1 MVSLNPGAL
10 VGITERW
17 GGLRRDG
24 SAIKIFELSVQCG
37 CIGGVWIRCWGC
49 VALFCSRWMVMGDD
63 GRWGGCASNQN
74 AHTIKTS
81 GSLDRK
87 GTILPQEVEPF
98 RPSIVLQGL
107 AF

>member
-1 MVSLNPGAL
+1 
-10 VGITERW
+10 
-17 GGLRRDG
+17 
-24 SAIKIFELSVQCG
+24 
-37 CIGGVWIRCWGC
+37 
-49 VALFCSRWMVMGDD
+49 MGDD
-63 GRWGGCASNQN
+63 GGWRGCASNQT